1 MIESA
6 LRACPARSR
15 EESRADLGIV
25 VLELELHGEALA
37 GSSIPAKGK
46 TTAGPIHTFNKKQ
59 DVFYESS
66 FDAQ

>member
-15 EESRADLGIV
+15 EESRADLDIV
-25 VLELELHGEALA
+25 VLDLELHGEALA
-37 GSSIPAKGK
+37 GSRTPAKGK
-46 TTAGPIHTFNKKQ
+46 TTAGSIHTFTKKQ
-59 DVFYESS
+59 YAFFEVS